1 MPNPAFVLIHGGS
14 FTSHY
19 WDRLIPLLSL
29 PALAVDLPG
38 RGLKPADLA
47 RITIRDWVNSVV
59 EDIEGAGFEDVVL
72 VGNSLAGVTMPGVA
86 TRLPNKMRHLV
97 FSSCTVPAHGK
108 RAVDFLRPD
117 IKHFLLASEE
127 ELTSGQAPSQVD
139 ESQAEPQMELTSDFL
154 GDNLSA
160 GLLTFV
166 KDPVRR
172 SAEALNPLF
181 EIFSWDGFPAEVP
194 RTYIKNL
201 RDRIVLPELQDQ
213 MIENMGGASVIELD
227 TPHCPSITDPEIIA
241 AILNGIAA
249 GIIKTG
255 LENPALVSPKRGT

>member
-1 MPNPAFVLIHGGS
+1 MSDPAFVLIHGGS

-19 WDRLIPLLSL
+19 WDRLIPLLNF
-29 PALAVDLPG
+29 PTFAVDLPG
-38 RGLKPADLA
+38 RGSKPADLTKV
-47 RITIRDWVNSVV
+47 TIGVWVDSVV
-59 EDIEGAGFEDVVL
+59 GDIESAGLEDVVL

-86 TRLPNKMRHLV
+86 ARLPNRMRHLV

-108 RAVDFLRPD
+108 RAVNFLRPD
-117 IKHFLLASEE
+117 IKNFLLASEE
-127 ELTSGQAPSQVD
+127 KLTSGQAPLQVD
-139 ESQAEPQMELTSDFL
+139 ESQAEPQIELSTDFL

-160 GLLTFV
+160 GMLNFV
-166 KDPVRR
+166 KDPMRR

-181 EIFSWDGFPAEVP
+181 EIFSWDDFPADVP

-201 RDRIVLPELQDQ
+201 SDCIVLPELQDQ
-213 MIENMGGASVIELD
+213 MIENMGGARVIELD

-249 GIIKTG
+249 GISRK
-255 LENPALVSPKRGT
+255 

>member
-1 MPNPAFVLIHGGS
+1 MSDPAFVLIHGGS

-19 WDRLIPLLSL
+19 WDRLIPLLNF
-29 PALAVDLPG
+29 PTFAVDLPG
-38 RGLKPADLA
+38 RGSKPADLTKV
-47 RITIRDWVNSVV
+47 TIGIWVDSVV
-59 EDIEGAGFEDVVL
+59 EDIESAGLEDVVL

-86 TRLPNKMRHLV
+86 ARLPNRMRHLV
-97 FSSCTVPAHGK
+97 FSSCTVPGHGK

-117 IKHFLLASEE
+117 IKKFLLASEE
-127 ELTSGQAPSQVD
+127 ELTSGQVPSQVD
-139 ESQAEPQMELTSDFL
+139 ESQAGQQIELTSDFL
-154 GDNLSA
+154 GENLSA

-172 SAEALNPLF
+172 SADALNPLF
-181 EIFSWDGFPAEVP
+181 EIFSWDGFPVKVP

-201 RDRIVLPELQDQ
+201 RDNIVLPELQDQ

-249 GIIKTG
+249 GISRK
-255 LENPALVSPKRGT
+255 